1 MGIFLRSGQTDPWRF
16 FFSVCGNVRGGG
28 LELSDAPCWEM
39 RCCCECL
46 SPSLFVY
53 HGTFSSLINLYLHKK
68 PPGAVIPS
76 FGGAIGFPASKQAD
90 LRALPPG
97 SAAALMVTLPAQVFF
112 FFLVGRKTQIFAA
125 ITWMKASERR
135 CRPLRAGFLFI
146 QAEIENLNQFM

>member
-112 FFLVGRKTQIFAA
+112 FFFGWKKNANICSNYLDEGERAA
-125 ITWMKASERR
+125 LPSPQSW
-135 CRPLRAGFLFI
+135 LFI
-146 QAEIENLNQFM
+146 YTGRN